1 MYEFLYD
8 FVKRK
13 CGKKSKL
20 RHRDT
25 DILYTIFVC
34 KLVFYA
40 SLIEYIKTDY
50 IYRDIARRRN
60 KI

>member
-1 MYEFLYD
+1 M
-8 FVKRK
+8 
-13 CGKKSKL
+13 
-20 RHRDT
+20 DT

-34 KLVFYA
+34 KLVFYT

>member
-1 MYEFLYD
+1 MYD
-8 FVKRK
+8 FWYDYAKPKYGEKVKLY
-13 CGKKSKL
+13 SM
-20 RHRDT
+20 DT